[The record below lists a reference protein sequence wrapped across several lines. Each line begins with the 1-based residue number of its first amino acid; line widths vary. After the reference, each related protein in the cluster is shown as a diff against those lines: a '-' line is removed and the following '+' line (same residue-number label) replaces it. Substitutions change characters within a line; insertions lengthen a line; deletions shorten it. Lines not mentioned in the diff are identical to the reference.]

1 MKGTIVNIYLN
12 SPLKGATV
20 KTGIF
25 TTVTNTNGVF
35 EIPMDIIPPYS
46 SSSSPNIISITL
58 PEYQA
63 LEVTPYKGDGEIKE
77 DLGVIGLTPIVA
89 SLEGD
94 KIDASQIQQSQ
105 IEEISASKRDFKYF
119 AQKKLVD
126 LINNVN
132 EDMTTIPNPLL
143 EEKIADSDF
152 VFFLAFDVG
161 GSRYLKKYQHTFQF
175 INNNTRLM
183 TNAFTLLQKYNVRFI
198 FASSQMSNMGYSP
211 YGILKNVGELYTKSL
226 NGLIV
231 KFWNVYGIENDHEK
245 SHVITDFI
253 RKGFET
259 GVIDMMTDGEEE
271 RDFLYAEDCCDA
283 LETVMENFIDFTPE
297 DNLHITSFNYTKIRD
312 IASMICG
319 QFSLMGKYDVVVNP
333 SKEKDSIQ
341 LDKRNKADTFI
352 LTWWMPKTNIQ
363 DGISKVFNSMRKE
376 YESN

>member
-1 MKGTIVNIYLN
+1 MKITVLGSSGQIGAYLTEY
-12 SPLKGATV
+12 LRIKGHHV
-20 KTGIF
+20 HEF
-25 TTVTNTNGVF
+25 
-35 EIPMDIIPPYS
+35 
-46 SSSSPNIISITL
+46 
-58 PEYQA
+58 
-63 LEVTPYKGDGEIKE
+63 
-77 DLGVIGLTPIVA
+77 
-89 SLEGD
+89 
-94 KIDASQIQQSQ
+94 
-105 IEEISASKRDFKYF
+105 
-119 AQKKLVD
+119 D